1 MVIDGND
8 FHPRYSVVT
17 LVDRAVPLSLVAN
30 CDFFYENEQTLL

>member
-17 LVDRAVPLSLVAN
+17 LVDRAVLLSLVAN